1 MFYLRQREKCHED
14 VGSFI
19 MGWEWW
25 ETQRKDLE
33 ERKGMGSEMRGNDKI
48 SVNNG
53 ACTLV
58 GDQEEPDCL
67 FCVLSRL
74 RNTKKELQEVSLL
87 VVGGGEW
94 VRRRKRGEEG
104 TKWWEWF
111 SGQITYL
118 AVLPNKSLFW
128 KMKRLQPLAEV
139 TMIRSTCESSWGS
152 LVERVLIGMCV
163 CVHLL
168 RKFFL
173 SGVFGIKRGKSWTFF
188 FFFDGC
194 LEQAGCIACQVWTGF
209 QPPGHLTPEGYSW
222 PYHSTVFQNICIYQ
236 ARGNCLIILREI
248 LQTNKRKDKKIPER
262 EMGKRFEWEIHKER
276 NTSDQ

>member
-1 MFYLRQREKCHED
+1 MRV
-14 VGSFI
+14 VGD
-19 MGWEWW
+19 
-25 ETQRKDLE
+25 QRKDLE

-139 TMIRSTCESSWGS
+139 TMIRSTCESS
-152 LVERVLIGMCV
+152 
-163 CVHLL
+163 
-168 RKFFL
+168 
-173 SGVFGIKRGKSWTFF
+173 
-188 FFFDGC
+188 
-194 LEQAGCIACQVWTGF
+194 
-209 QPPGHLTPEGYSW
+209 
-222 PYHSTVFQNICIYQ
+222 
-236 ARGNCLIILREI
+236 
-248 LQTNKRKDKKIPER
+248 
-262 EMGKRFEWEIHKER
+262 
-276 NTSDQ
+276 

>member
-1 MFYLRQREKCHED
+1 M
-14 VGSFI
+14 VGD
-19 MGWEWW
+19 
-25 ETQRKDLE
+25 QRKDLE

-111 SGQITYL
+111 SGQITLEGQYFQI
-118 AVLPNKSLFW
+118 SH
-128 KMKRLQPLAEV
+128 
-139 TMIRSTCESSWGS
+139 C
-152 LVERVLIGMCV
+152 
-163 CVHLL
+163 
-168 RKFFL
+168 
-173 SGVFGIKRGKSWTFF
+173 SGR
-188 FFFDGC
+188 
-194 LEQAGCIACQVWTGF
+194 
-209 QPPGHLTPEGYSW
+209 
-222 PYHSTVFQNICIYQ
+222 
-236 ARGNCLIILREI
+236 
-248 LQTNKRKDKKIPER
+248 
-262 EMGKRFEWEIHKER
+262 
-276 NTSDQ
+276 